1 MGKLFFHLIEIL
13 WKCEEKNRA
22 DKTGLLY
29 FIRFYLYSHIC
40 KRTQAYFQV
49 IMMLDCIKKLN
60 FSKNTDFS
68 AIRAKLCH
76 ILPKR
81 IRNFG
86 KVYYEVY
93 YNEYKL
99 MLYNIE

>member
-1 MGKLFFHLIEIL
+1 
-13 WKCEEKNRA
+13 
-22 DKTGLLY
+22 
-29 FIRFYLYSHIC
+29 
-40 KRTQAYFQV
+40 
-49 IMMLDCIKKLN
+49 MMLDCIKKLN